1 MPDIDNKANDDKESN
16 LVQLRSPG
24 RKGSSRSKAAAERKT
39 RQVASIKS
47 SPRRESSSVTP
58 ITTHKLEEIQ
68 DDWAPVLQKVA
79 NQDRAAYAKLFAHF
93 APRIKS
99 FALMMRSNLTNQ
111 EMADELVQ
119 EVMLK
124 VWLKAGS
131 FNPAKASVNTWV
143 FTIARNSRIDYIR
156 KKMRGDVNVDNDAIW
171 ELEDEH
177 EPVSSLEELRIQ
189 KHMHSAIDELPAEQ
203 ADALKQ
209 IYLEGKSHAEVAEQC
224 QLPLGTVKSRVRL
237 AMVKLRNRFTQNDE
251 LSGYFDFDDGP
262 E

>member
-1 MPDIDNKANDDKESN
+1 MPDIDNQADDDKQSN
-16 LVQLRSPG
+16 LVQLRTPG
-24 RKGSSRSKAAAERKT
+24 ASRSSRSKTIALQKAR
-39 RQVASIKS
+39 SIAPMKS
-47 SPRRESSSVTP
+47 SSRRESSSVTP

-79 NQDRAAYAKLFAHF
+79 NKDRGAYAKLFAHF

-124 VWLKAGS
+124 VWLKASS
-131 FNPAKASVNTWV
+131 FNPAKASVNTWI
-143 FTIARNSRIDYIR
+143 FTIARNARIDYIR

-189 KHMHSAIDELPAEQ
+189 KHMHSAIDELPSEQ

-209 IYLEGKSHAEVAEQC
+209 IYLEGKSHAEVAEQS

-237 AMVKLRNRFTQNDE
+237 AMVKLRNRFSQSDE
-251 LSGYFDFDDGP
+251 LSGYLDFDDGP